1 MKIDVAYLVL
11 RRDATR
17 LTLDPQRGGAIR
29 EFDWHGQA
37 IFRPMPVMAGDD
49 PFDMACFPMVPFVNR
64 VAHGRFSFCGR
75 AQSALPG
82 ALGRDAGEATV
93 VAPGNR
99 LAVQVEFAI
108 GAA

>member
-1 MKIDVAYLVL
+1 
-11 RRDATR
+11 
-17 LTLDPQRGGAIR
+17 
-29 EFDWHGQA
+29 
-37 IFRPMPVMAGDD
+37 
-49 PFDMACFPMVPFVNR
+49 MVPFVNR

-93 VAPGNR
+93 VALGNR